1 MSSEKLYYNKS
12 AKYFMEAL
20 PLGNGNLGAMLYSG
34 AKQDITV
41 LNHDTLWTGH
51 PRKIKKEGAFES
63 FKKAQELALE
73 GKYKQ
78 SEKELEKNFLSCW
91 SQAYLTFGSL
101 KLDFDFKRISNY
113 GRELDLSNALH
124 SCSFNADGQ
133 KITKQAFVSY
143 PDKVFVY
150 KISGEKFSFNIG
162 ISCPLKSKTFVKDDM
177 LITDG
182 VCPWDGGT
190 ENSAYP
196 CSELIY
202 KENEGGVPFRGAL
215 KAHTDGE
222 TSFSEDGIQIKNAS
236 FAVLYFNISTGYLG
250 FDKLPEGEYKQTS
263 LNIVNKAADKGF
275 ERLLSDHIADYS
287 ALYGRVRLDL
297 SGEENSAPT
306 NERLKN
312 FEKDKSDLSLYTLLF
327 NFGRYLAV
335 SASRPGSRAMNLQ
348 GIWNDSV
355 KAPWNSNYTVN
366 INTEMNYWPILPCAL
381 PELMQPLFSLIEEL
395 SVSGEDTAK
404 EFYNAGGFVVHH
416 NADIWGHSVP
426 VHGGVCWAYWPGGSG
441 WLCRHLFEYYEY
453 TLNSD
458 FLKNTAL
465 PIMKKA
471 ARFYLDILTEDENG
485 ELILCPAT
493 SPENLF
499 KTGLH
504 TCPVSKSTAMLN
516 SIVLDLFNNCIKAYN
531 ALKTEDE
538 FYAEISSAAK
548 RIKPL
553 KIGKDGSLLE
563 WNEFLPESEP
573 HHRHV
578 SHLYALHPAG
588 LIDAHR
594 DTELTDACKKTLEN
608 RGDAGTGWSLAW
620 KVNFWARLLDGDRAL
635 KILERQLSYIPAG
648 GRAAEYI
655 HGGGT
660 YPNMLDAHPPFQID
674 GNFGV
679 TAGICEMLLQSDGKN
694 IYLLPAL
701 PSKWKN
707 GSVKGLAAKGNVTV
721 DISWENGK
729 LTDYTVH
736 GKAENMNIV
745 I

>member
-1 MSSEKLYYNKS
+1 
-12 AKYFMEAL
+12 MEAL
-20 PLGNGNLGAMLYSG
+20 PLGNGSLGAMLYSG
-34 AKQDITV
+34 AKEDITV

-51 PRKIKKEGAFES
+51 PRKVTKEGAFES
-63 FKKAQELALE
+63 FKKSQQLALD
-73 GKYKQ
+73 GKYKA
-78 SEKELEKNFLSCW
+78 SEKELEKNFLTCW
-91 SQAYLTFGSL
+91 SQAYLTFGTL
-101 KLDFDFKRISNY
+101 KLGFDFDKITNY
-113 GRELDLSNALH
+113 KRELDLTNAVH
-124 SCSFNADGQ
+124 SCSFNTGGQ
-133 KITKQAFVSY
+133 KITKTAFASF

-150 KISGEKFSFNIG
+150 KISGEKFSFAININ
-162 ISCPLKSKTFVKDDM
+162 CPLKNETYTENGM

-190 ENSAYP
+190 ESPEYP
-196 CSELIY
+196 CKELIY
-202 KENEGGVPFRGAL
+202 SENENESGIPFRGAL
-215 KAHTDGE
+215 KADTDGE
-222 TSFSEDGIQIKNAS
+222 TIFYKDSIEIKNAS

-250 FDKLPEGEYKQTS
+250 FDKLPEGEYKDTA
-263 LNIVNKAADKGF
+263 LNIVNTAAEKGF
-275 ERLLSDHIADYS
+275 ERLISDHINDYTS
-287 ALYGRVRLDL
+287 LYSRVKLDL
-297 SGEENSAPT
+297 GGEENSAPT

-312 FEKDKSDLSLYTLLF
+312 FEKDKSDTSLYTLLF
-327 NFGRYLAV
+327 NYGRYLAV

-366 INTEMNYWPILPCAL
+366 INTEMNYWPVLPCAM
-381 PELMQPLFSLIEEL
+381 PELTEPLIGLIKDL

-404 EFYNAGGFVVHH
+404 EFYKAGGFVVHH

-426 VHGGVCWAYWPGGSG
+426 VHGGVSWAYWPGGSG

-453 TLNSD
+453 TLD
-458 FLKNTAL
+458 KDYLKNTAL

-471 ARFYLDILTEDENG
+471 ARFYLDFLTEDENG

-493 SPENLF
+493 SPENSF
-499 KTGLH
+499 RTGLH

-516 SIVLDLFNNCIKAYN
+516 SIVLDLFNNCIKACEV
-531 ALKTEDE
+531 LKINDE
-538 FYAEISSAAK
+538 FFAEITSAAK
-548 RIKPL
+548 KIKPL
-553 KIGKDGSLLE
+553 KIGKNGSLLE
-563 WNEFLPESEP
+563 WNEELPESEP

-594 DTELTDACKKTLEN
+594 DKELTQACKKTLEN

-635 KILERQLSYIPAG
+635 KILERQLRPIPAG
-648 GRAAEYI
+648 GKAAEYI

-660 YPNMLDAHPPFQID
+660 YPNMFDAHPPFQID

-701 PSKWKN
+701 PSKWQN
-707 GSVKGLAAKGNVTV
+707 GSVKGLSAKGNITV
-721 DISWENGK
+721 DIEWKNGR
-729 LTDYTVH
+729 LTSYTLH
-736 GKAENMNIV
+736 GNADGMNIV
-745 I
+745 IAADSE